1 MAIKERIK
9 RLEKKSGGT
18 DNFLKVPKRERVVWA
33 AGYTQSECDDKFA
46 EKIKILHEKYGDFDE
61 SCLQI
66 IEFKLRKFYLTE
78 EGIVAEVPEEQIGN
92 VLSPDGKK
100 PEHRQECG

>member
-1 MAIKERIK
+1 MAIKKRVE

-18 DNFLKVPKRERVVWA
+18 DNFSKVPENERVVWA
-33 AGYTQSECDDKFA
+33 AAYDPSEYEDKFA

-61 SCLQI
+61 NCLKI
-66 IEFKLRKFYLTE
+66 IAIKLRRFYLTE
-78 EGIVAEVPEEQIGN
+78 EGIVAEVPEGQKEN

-100 PEHRQECG
+100 PEHRQE